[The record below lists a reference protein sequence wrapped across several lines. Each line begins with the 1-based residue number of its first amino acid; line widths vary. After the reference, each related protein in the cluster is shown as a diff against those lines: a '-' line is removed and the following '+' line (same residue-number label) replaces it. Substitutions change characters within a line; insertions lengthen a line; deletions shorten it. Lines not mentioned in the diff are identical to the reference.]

1 MERFFPLIV
10 VIFFMLNG
18 ASASEYFIFDFD
30 AAGIDENAVRT
41 AEALLRDY
49 IADSETTTV
58 VSAVEDSFYRCYS
71 EDCAVPYG
79 RAVGADRVVLV
90 SLGELGENIVVRY
103 RVFDTST
110 RELILSDRMTA
121 ESLEDLDPVMK
132 RVAESVIS
140 GRPAEKVVTKEAV
153 TEHEAREPTRRK
165 NFYTYGGKI
174 GYMFPFGG
182 SFGNAKR
189 LVCFDAVGLYEMQ
202 HFFVEAHSGYRV
214 NIDADEGEFA
224 YDFPVEFSLI
234 YAFRTG
240 DFSPFVVAGLGMH
253 WISYETAEDTIFS
266 VYDSDTSYWIDYEPK
281 LDDGPSI
288 TVGGGIVAFQTYDFR
303 LILDA
308 RFTAV
313 FADRTHTSATISVG
327 VTHRKKEGGGICC
340 GLW

>member
-1 MERFFPLIV
+1 MKRFFSLIV
-10 VIFFMLNG
+10 ILFLMLNG

-30 AAGIDENAVRT
+30 AVGVDMNTVRT

-49 IADSETTTV
+49 IADNETTTV
-58 VSAVEDSFYRCYS
+58 LSTTEDSLYRCYS
-71 EDCAVPYG
+71 KGCAVPYG
-79 RAVGADRVVLV
+79 RAVGADKVVLV
-90 SLGELGENIVVRY
+90 SLGKLGENIVVRY
-103 RVFDTST
+103 TALDVST
-110 RELILSDRMTA
+110 GEPILSDRMTA
-121 ESLEDLDPVMK
+121 ESLEELDPVMK

-140 GRPAEKVVTKEAV
+140 GKPAEKVITKETV
-153 TEHEAREPTRRK
+153 TEHEAKEPTRRK

-174 GYMFPFGG
+174 GYMFPFGK
-182 SFGNAKR
+182 SFGNAER

-202 HFFVEAHSGYRV
+202 HFLVEAHSGYRV

-234 YAFRTG
+234 YAFKTG

-253 WISYETAEDTIFS
+253 WVSYETGQDTILS